1 MLQEEGKKLIE
12 QLSRSQIY
20 EDYERAFSN
29 ATGLPLTLRSVEVWQ
44 PAHRGKK
51 HENRFCLL
59 MAQHSRSCAACLE
72 VQQKIAESPGEG
84 AKTVRCFAGLCDSA
98 VPVRVG
104 KDLIGFLQTGQ
115 VLLKKPTSK
124 QFAHTARQLVD
135 WGLKVDLHELEEA
148 YFQTRVLTKPQ
159 YDSMVRL
166 LTIFG
171 QHLSMLS
178 NQITVQQQNAE
189 PLTIRRARDFINNHQ
204 TEDLSLADVAR
215 AVNTSTF
222 YFCKSFKKATGL
234 HFTDYLSRVRIE
246 KAKNLLLNPNLRV
259 SEIAYEVGFQSLTHF
274 NRVFRKLVGESPS
287 DYRLK
292 TRRSCAV

>member
-1 MLQEEGKKLIE
+1 MLQEAGRKLIE

-20 EDYERAFSN
+20 QDYERAFSN

-72 VQQKIAESPGEG
+72 VQQKIAESPTEAG
-84 AKTVRCFAGLCDSA
+84 KTVRCFAGLCDSA

-115 VLLKKPTSK
+115 VLLKQPNSR
-124 QFAHTARQLVD
+124 QFARTAKQLVD
-135 WGLKVDLHELEEA
+135 WGLKVDLHQLEEA
-148 YFQTRVLTKPQ
+148 YFHTRVLTKSQ

-166 LTIFG
+166 LAIFG

-178 NQITVQQQNAE
+178 NQIVVQQQNAE
-189 PLTIRRARDFINNHQ
+189 PLTIRRARDFINSHH
-204 TEDLSLADVAR
+204 TDDLSLADVAH

-246 KAKNLLLNPNLRV
+246 KAKNLLLNPNARV
-259 SEIAYEVGFQSLTHF
+259 SEVAYEAGFQSLTHF
-274 NRVFRKLVGESPS
+274 NRVFRKLVGQSPS
-287 DYRLK
+287 DYRAK
-292 TRRSCAV
+292 TNDLSSR